1 MPKVR
6 VEKTIKADRAK
17 VFNTVTDFENLPA
30 KLPSYFKSM
39 KIVSREGNSVV
50 MEESCSM
57 GGRDITQTA
66 KHILT
71 PPDRHEVFIIDGDA
85 KDSHIVETYNSTGDG
100 TTITIEGDF
109 KLGGKLKLIGF
120 LAGGKI
126 KNSIEEVMNEFA
138 KIMEH

>member
-6 VEKTIKADRAK
+6 IEKIIKADRAK
-17 VFNTVTDFENLPA
+17 VFSTVTDFENLPA

-39 KIVSREGNSVV
+39 KIISREGNSMVI
-50 MEESCSM
+50 EESVSM

-71 PPDRHEVFIIDGDA
+71 SPEKHEVFIMDSDA
-85 KDSHIVETYNSTGDG
+85 KDSHIVETYESTADG
-100 TTITIEGDF
+100 TKITIEGDF
-109 KLGGKLKLIGF
+109 KLAGKLKLIGF
-120 LAGGKI
+120 LAAGKI

-138 KIMEH
+138 KIAEH